1 LSWKLLHLPLGE
13 TNAGVPRCRADVSVP
28 KDSLTIMQDAEAG
41 LAVKE
46 IEKVILLQSEKLFS

>member
-1 LSWKLLHLPLGE
+1 LPLGE
-13 TNAGVPRCRADVSVP
+13 TNAGVPHCRADVWVP

-46 IEKVILLQSEKLFS
+46 IEKVILLQSEKLFR